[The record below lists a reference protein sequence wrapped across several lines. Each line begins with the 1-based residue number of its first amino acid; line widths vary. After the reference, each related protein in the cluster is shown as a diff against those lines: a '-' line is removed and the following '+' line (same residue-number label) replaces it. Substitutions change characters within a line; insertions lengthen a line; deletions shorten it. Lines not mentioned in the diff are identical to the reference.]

1 MMHESI
7 ELYSTYICRLC
18 VPLSS
23 VPAVIHMHVD
33 LVKFIC
39 VHCALK
45 IKSGVIYQAIF
56 LLFTPDLSSCIII
69 YSTC

>member
-1 MMHESI
+1 M
-7 ELYSTYICRLC
+7 
-18 VPLSS
+18 PLSS

-56 LLFTPDLSSCIII
+56 LLFTLDLSSCIVHVE
-69 YSTC
+69 TA